1 MFEELKKY
9 TDKIQEI
16 FENTE
21 EGKKDE
27 GIEKVNAE
35 IIKIC
40 DELSQKLGNIEFF
53 KPAIPYIVFVL
64 TGLIDEMISD
74 MHTDE
79 DDGNLIMLNHLITT
93 FERPFQGIYTKTL
106 VELEKNVL
114 PEGSVTP
121 AFELHYTN
129 PEKLVKGYF
138 DKQETNSANSKEQSQ
153 SQVSEDSGVQSQ
165 SNEESLSKENAPATE
180 SNTHAGEEK
189 SESKSRFKPFKISSG
204 GIF

>member
-1 MFEELKKY
+1 MFEELKKH

-40 DELSQKLGNIEFF
+40 DELSQKLGNTEFF
-53 KPAIPYIVFVL
+53 KPAIPYVVFVL

-79 DDGNLIMLNHLITT
+79 DDTNLIMLNHLITT
-93 FERPFQGIYTKTL
+93 FERPFQGVYTKTL
-106 VELEKNVL
+106 VELEKSVL

-138 DKQETNSANSKEQSQ
+138 DKQEGDLADGGEQAQAEVKEQSPDK
-153 SQVSEDSGVQSQ
+153 DSGVQSQ
-165 SNEESLSKENAPATE
+165 SKENAPATD
-180 SNTHAGEEK
+180 NNALTGEKKPEGK
-189 SESKSRFKPFKISSG
+189 SKFKPFKISSG